1 MTSLIGLL
9 VFAAPQASR
18 PPLIHFCQINLS
30 PSLVMAMGRFPL
42 QCLTGDNA
50 KESEYER
57 HARVT
62 TWAAKMNFPKAASA
76 ATLLN
81 ASPETRADN
90 VGALWSHIR
99 GASAGWSTALVRRG
113 VGYADGIAGCP
124 PGRRHAHVMRFRR
137 KVYVRVSVL
146 SLPPPTVTMP
156 STTDSLS
163 TFDRVPSR
171 PSKAKRRQ
179 HENSTHHHDDWHRAP
194 VGVTRIECICPG
206 VALWSG
212 QPIEGDRKAQR
223 QQEQSCQPGIENAV
237 RKNALHRDLYVELE
251 PSTEDLASLLGA
263 VTDQTTYAWRRSPAQ
278 VVSQVLNCRPM
289 DGTSPLCGM
298 C

>member
-90 VGALWSHIR
+90 VGALLVPHSR
-99 GASAGWSTALVRRG
+99 RECRVVNSVGASWCGLRGWHRR
-113 VGYADGIAGCP
+113 VSSRKTSCA
-124 PGRRHAHVMRFRR
+124 RHAISAQGLRESVRAVVAAAYSHDAVDDGLVEHVRSG
-137 KVYVRVSVL
+137 SVA
-146 SLPPPTVTMP
+146 TVEGKKE
-156 STTDSLS
+156 TT
-163 TFDRVPSR
+163 
-171 PSKAKRRQ
+171 
-179 HENSTHHHDDWHRAP
+179 
-194 VGVTRIECICPG
+194 
-206 VALWSG
+206 
-212 QPIEGDRKAQR
+212 
-223 QQEQSCQPGIENAV
+223 
-237 RKNALHRDLYVELE
+237 
-251 PSTEDLASLLGA
+251 
-263 VTDQTTYAWRRSPAQ
+263 
-278 VVSQVLNCRPM
+278 
-289 DGTSPLCGM
+289 
-298 C
+298 